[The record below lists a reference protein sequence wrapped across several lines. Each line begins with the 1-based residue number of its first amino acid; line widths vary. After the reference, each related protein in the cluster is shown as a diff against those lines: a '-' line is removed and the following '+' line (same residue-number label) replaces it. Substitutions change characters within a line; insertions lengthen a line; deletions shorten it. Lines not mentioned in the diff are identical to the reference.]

1 MYASKAVKDAGTNL
15 SHNMMLESSTFWS
28 VGMALQLARQLEW
41 SSHLERNFFQSN
53 IWHGYIRPRPSCWV
67 ESGQFGLNEVMLIS
81 WLSSMPI
88 SQSIPTRPR
97 RSNTAIKSGR
107 GSIMCCRKPLV
118 DVHPYTV
125 HGCQWKSWKW
135 NPFSLFRGWAASPG
149 EYNGGKL
156 RELLDEHHMAAINT
170 FFPAGATYYGQ
181 FGNNSRIDYVCLP
194 RTMLARVESCKVLFS
209 VGKRLQLIPAAGKR
223 DHMPLQCG
231 FRHRLGFESA
241 QPAFM
246 WDRHAL
252 AQGVLHGHRRDEL
265 LQACE
270 GRLAEFDLHAHC
282 HSTPDTLWHIINTA
296 VVNAAQVSYKQQK
309 KHASDPIDGRHALS
323 SGQLAQ
329 TCTFVPCRPQWFFLG
344 FFVRFA
350 PTVEWLGGV
359 LESQTAAGPTCK
371 TRQTNQ
377 TCKTTGSVQRR
388 LSAPT
393 IRWNVESC
401 SQTLWQEPW
410 TKKACLQQTDHG
422 TTVHWRVGNSLGM
435 SWQRRWLERW
445 TSLWAPILSTRY
457 KFWRLATFSF
467 GTIRSLWHCFSPPS
481 S

>member
-1 MYASKAVKDAGTNL
+1 MYASKAVKDARTNL

-28 VGMALQLARQLEW
+28 VGMALQLARHLEW
-41 SSHLERNFFQSN
+41 SSHLERNFSHSN

-118 DVHPYTV
+118 DVHPYCAWMPMEELEMESFLLV
-125 HGCQWKSWKW
+125 SSCFGAEQPAPE
-135 NPFSLFRGWAASPG
+135 N
-149 EYNGGKL
+149 YNGGKL
-156 RELLDEHHMAAINT
+156 RELLDEHHMAAIDT
-170 FFPAGATYYGQ
+170 FFPAGDTYYGQ

-209 VGKRLQLIPAAGKR
+209 AGKRLQLIPAAGKR

-231 FRHRLGFESA
+231 FRHKLGFESA

-296 VVNAAQVSYKQQK
+296 VVDAAQVCYKQQK

-329 TCTFVPCRPQWFFLG
+329 SHAGHSGFSLDFLSALLQQWKGL
-344 FFVRFA
+344 VAYWKARRLLDQLA
-350 PTVEWLGGV
+350 N
-359 LESQTAAGPTCK
+359 

-377 TCKTTGSVQRR
+377 TCKTTGSFQQR
-388 LSAPT
+388 LAAPT
-393 IRWNVESC
+393 IR
-401 SQTLWQEPW
+401 
-410 TKKACLQQTDHG
+410 
-422 TTVHWRVGNSLGM
+422 
-435 SWQRRWLERW
+435 
-445 TSLWAPILSTRY
+445 
-457 KFWRLATFSF
+457 
-467 GTIRSLWHCFSPPS
+467 
-481 S
+481 